1 MVLSYVY
8 HRILQSVTMVA
19 SVWGSGERGPCFIN
33 CKQGTF
39 PVAAVE
45 EFNDQLKGRY
55 FIYQGSENTH
65 MMDGDATCVMYERLF
80 TDAFKLQ
87 RTKWDMPTRRGGLL
101 CDAATINDCAIDG
114 SDIRRRK
121 FSESCNVALPL
132 KKPGGWRSM
141 GQPVDA
147 FVNHARRAGDN
158 YEDRCLGLMHN
169 LLDRPPV
176 EEFDILPNGHVARD
190 ISVADRFAGY
200 RYMIEQIPQAVYMW
214 AVTSRGMAT
223 HQELMRIWS
232 NTPEQHQK
240 LMEEGVALEDPGQS
254 VVAGSV

>member
-1 MVLSYVY
+1 
-8 HRILQSVTMVA
+8 
-19 SVWGSGERGPCFIN
+19 
-33 CKQGTF
+33 
-39 PVAAVE
+39 
-45 EFNDQLKGRY
+45 
-55 FIYQGSENTH
+55 
-65 MMDGDATCVMYERLF
+65 
-80 TDAFKLQ
+80 
-87 RTKWDMPTRRGGLL
+87 
-101 CDAATINDCAIDG
+101 
-114 SDIRRRK
+114 
-121 FSESCNVALPL
+121 
-132 KKPGGWRSM
+132 M

-254 VVAGSV
+254 VVWRVRFSADCVYLRPWCFLAACACAACASGVCAHVLWRATRDARPSCCCVTCARTVAWRAAFLCAYAGPPRLPRLHRARAPAPPLSHGGFA

>member
-1 MVLSYVY
+1 
-8 HRILQSVTMVA
+8 
-19 SVWGSGERGPCFIN
+19 
-33 CKQGTF
+33 
-39 PVAAVE
+39 
-45 EFNDQLKGRY
+45 
-55 FIYQGSENTH
+55 
-65 MMDGDATCVMYERLF
+65 
-80 TDAFKLQ
+80 
-87 RTKWDMPTRRGGLL
+87 
-101 CDAATINDCAIDG
+101 
-114 SDIRRRK
+114 
-121 FSESCNVALPL
+121 
-132 KKPGGWRSM
+132 M

-176 EEFDILPNGHVARD
+176 EEFDILPNGHVARG

-240 LMEEGVALEDPGQS
+240 QMEEGVALEDPGQPVVWRVRFSADCVYLRPWCFLAACACADCASGVCVCVCLRALACHARRAS
-254 VVAGSV
+254 VLLLCGVRAHSSVARRAVVRVRRTPSTAKAPSSSCPRPSTQSRRFCVKQGLAIAYSFGSSQRLPSRRRGQGCRSNGFASRARPL